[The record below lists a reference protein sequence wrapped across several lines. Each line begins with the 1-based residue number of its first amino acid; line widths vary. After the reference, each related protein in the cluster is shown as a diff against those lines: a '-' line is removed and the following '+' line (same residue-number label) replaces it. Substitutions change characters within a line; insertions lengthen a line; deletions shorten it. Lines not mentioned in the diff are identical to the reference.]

1 MNWIDRYEDTLKTP
15 AIATPDWFECIPQAQ
30 RDEAHRLVATGTHV
44 CVKPEKGG
52 ASITVL
58 FDDTEFVAGVFQE
71 AAVAEQ
77 FAAAWNQ
84 R

>member
-1 MNWIDRYEDTLKTP
+1 MTWIERFEETMKTP
-15 AIATPDWFECIPQAQ
+15 AIATPGWYECIPPAQ
-30 RDEAHRLVATGTHV
+30 REEAHRLIAMGASV
-44 CVKPEKGG
+44 CVMPHVGG
-52 ASITVL
+52 GSTVL

-71 AAVAEQ
+71 SVVAEQ

>member
-1 MNWIDRYEDTLKTP
+1 MTWIERFEETMKTP
-15 AIATPDWFECIPQAQ
+15 AIATPGLFDCIPLAQ
-30 RDEAHRLVATGTHV
+30 REEAHRLVATGAPV
-44 CVKPEKGG
+44 CVMPAIAGD
-52 ASITVL
+52 ITVL

-71 AAVAEQ
+71 AAAAEQ

>member
-1 MNWIDRYEDTLKTP
+1 MTWIERFEETMKTP
-15 AIATPDWFECIPQAQ
+15 AIATTGWFECIPTEQ
-30 RDEAHRLVATGTHV
+30 REEAHRLVAMGAHV
-44 CVKPEKGG
+44 CVKPASGG
-52 ASITVL
+52 GCTVL

-71 AAVAEQ
+71 KAVAEH